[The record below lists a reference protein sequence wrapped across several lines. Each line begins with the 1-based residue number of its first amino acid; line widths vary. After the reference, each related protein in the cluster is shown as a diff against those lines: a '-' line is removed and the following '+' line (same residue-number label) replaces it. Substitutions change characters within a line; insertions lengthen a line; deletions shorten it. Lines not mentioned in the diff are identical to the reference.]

1 MSSIAHDLSQPT
13 RPAED
18 VELNQQSL
26 AQTLGR
32 ILSVEGLL
40 ETPVDGLTLFRA
52 DSPMSCTS
60 AVYEPCLGF
69 IVQGSKSLQF
79 GDREII
85 VGPLSFIAASVH
97 LPVAGNLLDAS
108 PESPYLGIKL
118 TLDPQEITDLVL
130 DLGDRAPVAEEDF
143 NCDESSCGMRVA
155 QMDRGI
161 VDALDR
167 LVRMVEAPADAPIL
181 APMVRRELLY
191 RALMTDMGPHLRKLA
206 VSESQAN
213 RISRVIAVLK
223 DRFSEPLRVSEL
235 AEGANMSESSF
246 YHSFK
251 QVTRMSPLQFQKKLR
266 LHEARRLMLTE
277 GLEAASASYRVGYES
292 PSHFS
297 REYSRMFGAPPRA
310 DVNKLRGEQ
319 RIPA

>member
-1 MSSIAHDLSQPT
+1 MGSIERDLSLPT
-13 RPAED
+13 PPD
-18 VELNQQSL
+18 GDIELNRQSMVRS
-26 AQTLGR
+26 LGR
-32 ILSVEGLL
+32 ILSHEGLL
-40 ETPVDGLTLFRA
+40 ETAVEGLALFRL
-52 DSPMSCTS
+52 DSPTSCTA
-60 AVYEPCLGF
+60 AVYEPCLAF
-69 IVQGSKSLQF
+69 IVQGSKLVEF
-79 GDREII
+79 GDREI
-85 VGPLSFIAASVH
+85 VYGPLSFIAASVH
-97 LPVAGNLLDAS
+97 LPVTGRVLDAS

-118 TLDPQEITDLVL
+118 TVDPQEITDLVL
-130 DLGDRAPVAEEDF
+130 ELGDRAPAAEEDF
-143 NCDESSCGMRVA
+143 NCDDSSCGMRVA
-155 QMDRGI
+155 QMNGGM

-167 LVRMVEAPADAPIL
+167 LVSLVESPADASIL
-181 APMVRRELLY
+181 APLVRRELLY
-191 RALMTDMGPHLRKLA
+191 RALMTEMGPHLRKLA

-235 AEGANMSESSF
+235 AERANMSESSF